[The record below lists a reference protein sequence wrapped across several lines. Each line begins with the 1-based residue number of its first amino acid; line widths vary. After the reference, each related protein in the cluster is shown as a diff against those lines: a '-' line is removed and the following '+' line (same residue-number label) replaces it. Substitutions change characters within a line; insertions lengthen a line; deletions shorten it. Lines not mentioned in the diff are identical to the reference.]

1 MLCCCIV
8 VLLCCYIV
16 VVCVFVL
23 FLCCCAVTFFRC
35 CICGTNII
43 IIRCMQIAEVMEYLS
58 LSKYVHRD
66 LAARNCLGKLAITA
80 KGTVQ

>member
-1 MLCCCIV
+1 MLLHCCGVCFCV
-8 VLLCCYIV
+8 VFVLLCCY
-16 VVCVFVL
+16 VL
-23 FLCCCAVTFFRC
+23 SLLYMWRHHHHD
-35 CICGTNII
+35 
-43 IIRCMQIAEVMEYLS
+43 IRCMQIAEVMEYLS